1 MKTLSDISFF
11 DAHCDTL
18 TCTGGSPLRQNS
30 GHLDLQRL
38 GSYRTAGQLFA
49 IFVDSAGKTEE
60 DCFAACRRFYE
71 RFRSEMEKNTDLVMQ
86 CRTKAD
92 IETAFREHKVAAVL
106 SIEGSELLGCD
117 VEKLALAEQWGVRA
131 VNLTWNHA
139 NRNSG
144 SNVEETERG
153 LSAKGRAFVKEAE
166 RRRILMDVSHL
177 SEKGFWDLMEIA
189 ERPVIASHSNAKA
202 LCPHSRNLTD
212 EQVKALVENKGF
224 IGLNYYTEFVGGK
237 KDMDALVAHA
247 EHILALGAEE
257 VLGLGGDW
265 DGCDS
270 LAAGFTGVQDMPL
283 LYEALYRRNYGE
295 TLLKK
300 LFSDNLVRVLSV

>member
-1 MKTLSDISFF
+1 MKTLSEIPFF

-18 TCTGGSPLRQNS
+18 TCTGDSPLRQNG
-30 GHLDLQRL
+30 GHLDLERL
-38 GSYRTAGQLFA
+38 DRYKTAGQLFA

-60 DCFAACRRFYE
+60 ECFAACCRYYE
-71 RFRSEMEKNTDLVMQ
+71 RFRSELAKNADIAMQ
-86 CRTKAD
+86 CRTGED
-92 IETAFREHKVAAVL
+92 IKIAFREHKAAAVL
-106 SIEGSELLGCD
+106 SIEGSEILNCD

-139 NRNSG
+139 NLNSG

-153 LSAKGRAFVKEAE
+153 LSANGRAFVKEAE
-166 RRRILMDVSHL
+166 KRRILMDVSHL
-177 SEKGFWDLMEIA
+177 SERGFWDLMDIA

-212 EQVKALVENKGF
+212 AQLRALIANKGF
-224 IGLNYYTEFVGGK
+224 IGLNYYTAFVGGK
-237 KDMDALVAHA
+237 ADMDALVAHA
-247 EHILALGAEE
+247 EHMLALGAED

-270 LAAGFTGVQDMPL
+270 LAAGLTGVQDMSL
-283 LYEALYRRNYGE
+283 FYEALYRRNYSE
-295 TLLKK
+295 ELLDKI
-300 LFSDNLVRVLSV
+300 FSGNLVRVLSV